1 MKKLA
6 LVSLVLALALPGVS
20 DDRIAALT
28 HAVEQLTGWTAGELK
43 AGLDRLDRLY
53 QGDMRTKEGRARWH
67 GKIVAT
73 EYRTNDLVRIDRH
86 EDGYE
91 HREAFKPSSVPPVKA
106 QLSAAERKLRAE
118 QAKAERNAARLKQLE
133 EHFEDEV
140 AALMKAKSWPE
151 DLARLYLQN
160 ELAKLAPVKVVNAEI
175 KPEK

>member
-1 MKKLA
+1 MKKIILT
-6 LVSLVLALALPGVS
+6 LSVVALALPGIS
-20 DDRIAALT
+20 NDRIAALT
-28 HAVEQLTGWTAGELK
+28 NAVEQLTGWTAGELK

-67 GKIVAT
+67 GKVVAT

-118 QAKAERNAARLKQLE
+118 QAKEERNAARLKQLE

-140 AALMKAKSWPE
+140 AALMKVKDWPE
-151 DLARLYLQN
+151 ELARLFLKN
-160 ELAKLAPVKVVNAEI
+160 EMVKLKRPIIIDAVVT
-175 KPEK
+175 PQ